1 MLYCDVMNSLFLLSS
16 IQSSH
21 RRYLLI
27 FLPTPHHFDPSNFFS
42 LLIITAVLYFPLS
55 FLTFS
60 GLDGMV
66 FIRFSPFLLSL
77 SPKNLS
83 FHVGAY
89 QLVSFFF
96 IFQHM
101 HPLLHTFPF
110 YPLVTILPHSQLQW
124 QESTE
129 KKHEKKKKRKKR
141 GRVFDSYNGA
151 IFSVYISYS
160 FLFLR
165 ADSLPHCSVLSFF

>member
-1 MLYCDVMNSLFLLSS
+1 MNSLFLLSS

-129 KKHEKKKKRKKR
+129 KKHEKKEAKEKRKGIR
-141 GRVFDSYNGA
+141 FLQRSYLLRVY
-151 IFSVYISYS
+151 
-160 FLFLR
+160 FLFI
-165 ADSLPHCSVLSFF
+165 SLLES